1 MQLKTKLRSLRGQRL
16 GAFAL
21 ALVMV
26 FSVLISAGPDAFAV
40 TQKEINALKSQAS
53 SLNSQKSDLQ
63 SQLNKLSKS
72 KNAAIDEKFL
82 IEEKIDVIQQQITL
96 SEEAIAKYGELIA
109 QKEVELAEAKEE
121 EAKYYDEFCDRVRS
135 MEERGTISYW
145 AVLFNASSFSDLLD
159 RVNAISEVVDYD
171 NMIMDQLAAARQAVA
186 DAKQELEDSK
196 AAEEKAKAELDS
208 QKADL
213 QTEKANVEAVINEIT
228 SQADVYEEKLHDLED
243 DSANL
248 SSQIKQ
254 AEKAYADQLAAQ
266 KAAEEAAAKK
276 KAEEEAKKK
285 AQQAAANNAANNSSS
300 SSSSN
305 NAGTSSG
312 STSSGTSAG
321 SGGYLWP
328 LSGYRN
334 VTSAFGWRNCPFHGR
349 EFHSGVDIP
358 APSGTPIMATKGGVV
373 IISAYGSSYGNYV
386 VVAHSDGGR
395 SLYAHMSSRSV
406 SAGQSV
412 SQGQKLGA
420 VGTTG
425 SSTGN
430 HLHFELWMGNS
441 QSSRVNPVAY
451 CS

>member
-1 MQLKTKLRSLRGQRL
+1 MQIASKFRQFGHKRV
-16 GAFAL
+16 GAFVL

-26 FSVLISAGPDAFAV
+26 FCAMTSVVPQAYAAV
-40 TQKEINALKSQAS
+40 TKEQINDLKNQAS
-53 SLNSQKSDLQ
+53 SLSSQKSDLQ
-63 SQLNKLSKS
+63 KQLDKLKNS

-82 IEEKIDVIQQQITL
+82 LEEKIGILQQEIAV
-96 SEEAIAKYGELIA
+96 SEEAIAKYGEMIEL
-109 QKEVELAEAKEE
+109 KEVELAEAKEE
-121 EAKYYDEFCDRVRS
+121 EAKYYDEFCERVRS
-135 MEERGTISYW
+135 MEERGDISYW
-145 AVLFNASSFSDLLD
+145 AVLFNANSFSDLLD
-159 RVNAISEVVDYD
+159 RVSAISEVVDYD
-171 NMIMDQLAAARQAVA
+171 NMVMDQLAAARQAVA
-186 DAKQELEDSK
+186 DAKAELEESK
-196 AAEEKAKAELDS
+196 AAEEATKAELAS
-208 QKADL
+208 QKTDL
-213 QTEKANVEAVINEIT
+213 EAEQAKVEAVISEIT
-228 SQADVYEEKLHDLED
+228 SQAGVYEEKLHDLED

-248 SSQIKQ
+248 SKQIKQ
-254 AEKAYADQLAAQ
+254 AEQTYAAQ
-266 KAAEEAAAKK
+266 IAAQK
-276 KAEEEAKKK
+276 KAEEEARRK
-285 AQQAAANNAANNSSS
+285 AKAEEEAKRQQANNSNSSS

-305 NAGTSSG
+305 SS
-312 STSSGTSAG
+312 SSGTAS

-328 LSGYRN
+328 LSGYRS
-334 VTSAFGWRNCPFHGR
+334 VTSPFGWRNCPFHGR

-373 IISAYGSSYGNYV
+373 IVSTYGSSYGNYV

-406 SAGQSV
+406 SAGQTV
-412 SQGQKLGA
+412 SQGQTLGG

>member
-1 MQLKTKLRSLRGQRL
+1 MQMTSKFRQFGRKRA
-16 GAFAL
+16 GAFVL

-26 FSVLISAGPDAFAV
+26 FCAMTSVVPQAYAAV
-40 TQKEINALKSQAS
+40 TKEQINDLKNQAS
-53 SLNSQKSDLQ
+53 GLSSQKSDIQ
-63 SQLNKLSKS
+63 KQLDELKNS

-82 IEEKIDVIQQQITL
+82 LEEKIGILQQEIAV
-96 SEEAIAKYGELIA
+96 SEEAIAKYGEMIEL
-109 QKEVELAEAKEE
+109 KEVELAEAKEE
-121 EAKYYDEFCDRVRS
+121 EAKYYAEFCERVRS
-135 MEERGTISYW
+135 MEERGDISYW
-145 AVLFNASSFSDLLD
+145 AVLFNANSFSDLLD
-159 RVNAISEVVDYD
+159 RVSAIAEVVDYD
-171 NMIMDQLAAARQAVA
+171 NMVMDQLEAARQAVA
-186 DAKQELEDSK
+186 EAKAELEENK
-196 AAEEKAKAELDS
+196 AAEEATKAELAS

-213 QTEKANVEAVINEIT
+213 EAEQAKVEAVISEIT

-248 SSQIKQ
+248 SKQIKQ
-254 AEKAYADQLAAQ
+254 AEATYAAQ
-266 KAAEEAAAKK
+266 IAAQK
-276 KAEEEAKKK
+276 KAEEEARRK
-285 AQQAAANNAANNSSS
+285 AEEEAKRQQANNSNSSS
-300 SSSSN
+300 SSSGN
-305 NAGTSSG
+305 SS
-312 STSSGTSAG
+312 SSGTAS

-328 LSGYRN
+328 LSGYRS
-334 VTSAFGWRNCPFHGR
+334 VTSPFGWRNCPFHGR

-373 IISAYGSSYGNYV
+373 IVSTYGSSYGNYV

-395 SLYAHMSSRSV
+395 SLYAHMSYRSV
-406 SAGQSV
+406 SAGQMV
-412 SQGQKLGA
+412 SQGQTLGG

>member
-1 MQLKTKLRSLRGQRL
+1 MQLTNKFRQMGRKRI

-26 FSVLISAGPDAFAV
+26 FCAMTSVGPEAFAV
-40 TQKEINALKSQAS
+40 TKEEINNLKSQAS
-53 SLNSQKSDLQ
+53 SLSSQKSDLQ
-63 SQLNKLSKS
+63 KQLSKLQNS

-82 IEEKIDVIQQQITL
+82 LEEKIGVIQQQIAV
-96 SEEAIAKYGELIA
+96 SEEAIAKYGEMIA
-109 QKEVELAEAKEE
+109 LKEVELAEAKEE
-121 EAKYYDEFCDRVRS
+121 EAKYYAEFCDRVRS
-135 MEERGTISYW
+135 MEERGDISYW
-145 AVLFNASSFSDLLD
+145 AVLFNANSFSDLLD

-171 NMIMDQLAAARQAVA
+171 NMVMDQLAAARQAVA
-186 DAKQELEDSK
+186 DAKADLEENK
-196 AAEEKAKAELDS
+196 AAEEATKAELAA

-213 QTEKANVEAVINEIT
+213 ESEQAKVEAVISQIT

-248 SSQIKQ
+248 SKQIKQ
-254 AEKAYADQLAAQ
+254 AEATYAAQ
-266 KAAEEAAAKK
+266 IAAQK
-276 KAEEEAKKK
+276 KAEEEARKR
-285 AQQAAANNAANNSSS
+285 AEEEARRQQQNSGSSS
-300 SSSSN
+300 SS
-305 NAGTSSG
+305 GSSG
-312 STSSGTSAG
+312 SSSSGSSSSGSSGSAS

-328 LSGYRN
+328 LSGYRS
-334 VTSAFGWRNCPFHGR
+334 VSSPFGWRNCPFHGR

-358 APSGTPIMATKGGVV
+358 APSGTPIKATKSGVV
-373 IISAYGSSYGNYV
+373 IVSTYGSSYGNYV

-406 SAGQSV
+406 SAGQTV
-412 SQGQKLGA
+412 SQGQTIGA

>member
-1 MQLKTKLRSLRGQRL
+1 MQILHKFRQAGSRRI

-26 FSVLISAGPDAFAV
+26 FSVMVAAGPQVFAV
-40 TQKEINALKSQAS
+40 TKEEINNLKSQAS
-53 SLNSQKSDLQ
+53 SLSAQKSDLQ
-63 SQLNKLSKS
+63 SQLNKLQNS
-72 KNAAIDEKFL
+72 KNAAIDQKFL
-82 IEEKIDVIQQQITL
+82 LEEKIGVIQQQITV
-96 SEEAIAKYGELIA
+96 SEEAIAKYGEMIA

-121 EAKYYDEFCDRVRS
+121 EAKYYDEFCQRVRS
-135 MEERGTISYW
+135 MEERGDISYW

-171 NMIMDQLAAARQAVA
+171 NMVMDQLAAARQAVA
-186 DAKQELEDSK
+186 DAKAELEENK
-196 AAEEKAKAELDS
+196 AAEEATKAELAS

-213 QTEKANVEAVINEIT
+213 ETEQAKVDAVISQIT

-248 SSQIKQ
+248 SKQIQQ
-254 AEKAYADQLAAQ
+254 AEATYAAQLAAQ
-266 KAAEEAAAKK
+266 K
-276 KAEEEAKKK
+276 KAEEEARKK
-285 AQQAAANNAANNSSS
+285 AAEEEARRQQELLQQQNSGGSGSSS
-300 SSSSN
+300 GSGSTGSS
-305 NAGTSSG
+305 SSG
-312 STSSGTSAG
+312 STGSAN

-328 LSGYRN
+328 LSGYRT
-334 VTSAFGWRNCPFHGR
+334 VTSSFGWRNCPFHGR

-358 APSGTPIMATKGGVV
+358 APSGTPIRATKSGVV
-373 IISAYGSSYGNYV
+373 IVSTYGSSYGNYV

-395 SLYAHMSSRSV
+395 SLYAHMSSRAV
-406 SAGQSV
+406 SAGQTV
-412 SQGQKLGA
+412 SQGQTLGG

-441 QSSRVNPVAY
+441 ESSRVNPVAY

>member
-1 MQLKTKLRSLRGQRL
+1 MQILHKLRQAGSRRV

-26 FSVLISAGPDAFAV
+26 FGALVAAGPQAFAV
-40 TQKEINALKSQAS
+40 TKEEINNLKSQAS
-53 SLNSQKSDLQ
+53 SLSAQKSDLQ
-63 SQLNKLSKS
+63 NQLNKLQNS
-72 KNAAIDEKFL
+72 KNAAIDQKFL
-82 IEEKIDVIQQQITL
+82 LEEKISVIQQQITV
-96 SEEAIAKYGELIA
+96 SEEAIAKYGEMIA
-109 QKEVELAEAKEE
+109 LKEVELAEAKEE
-121 EAKYYDEFCDRVRS
+121 EAKYYAEFCERVRS
-135 MEERGTISYW
+135 MEERGDISYW

-171 NMIMDQLAAARQAVA
+171 NMVMDQLAAARQAVA
-186 DAKQELEDSK
+186 DAKAELEENK
-196 AAEEKAKAELDS
+196 AAEEATKAELAS

-213 QTEKANVEAVINEIT
+213 ETEQAKVDAVISQIT

-248 SSQIKQ
+248 SKQIQQ
-254 AEKAYADQLAAQ
+254 AEATYAAQ
-266 KAAEEAAAKK
+266 IAAQK
-276 KAEEEAKKK
+276 KAEEEARKK
-285 AQQAAANNAANNSSS
+285 AAEEEARRQQQLQQQQQQQNNGSSS
-300 SSSSN
+300 SSSST
-305 NAGTSSG
+305 GTAS
-312 STSSGTSAG
+312 

-328 LSGYRN
+328 LSGYRS
-334 VTSAFGWRNCPFHGR
+334 VTSPFGWRNCPFHGR

-358 APSGTPIMATKGGVV
+358 APSGTPIRATKSGVV
-373 IISAYGSSYGNYV
+373 IVSTYGSSYGNYV

-395 SLYAHMSSRSV
+395 SLYAHMSSRAV
-406 SAGQSV
+406 SAGQTV
-412 SQGQKLGA
+412 SQGQTLGG

-441 QSSRVNPVAY
+441 ESSRVNPVAY